1 MALKKK
7 FMELLAKYKVN
18 MKKIV
23 EEKIQNFRGGRL
35 DGRGEGRHSRS
46 GSLDSVDSLV
56 LS

>member
-1 MALKKK
+1 
-7 FMELLAKYKVN
+7 MELLAKYKVN